1 MDDKNNVTETMRE
14 RFDKKGFS
22 PTAYA
27 KAYGVS
33 RDVLYRVLDGK
44 LTGVKKSH
52 ENGGNTRKVIA
63 QLKKDGIWIGRLPW
77 EV

>member
-1 MDDKNNVTETMRE
+1 MAKNIKDTSLRD

-27 KAYGVS
+27 RAHGVS
-33 RDVLYRVLDGK
+33 RDTLYAIFSGA
-44 LTGVKKSH
+44 LTGTKKS
-52 ENGGNTRKVIA
+52 TRGESTKRVIA
-63 QLKKDGIWIGRLPW
+63 QLKKDGIWIGKLPW

>member
-14 RFDKKGFS
+14 RFNKKGFS

-33 RDVLYRVLDGK
+33 RDVLYRVLNGK

-63 QLKKDGIWIGRLPW
+63 QLKKDGIWIGRLTW
-77 EV
+77 EM